1 MVADSLVTLFL
12 AIELLSLHLLIVLL
26 YRWWALRTCLRL
38 PLRLFPGYVSAEEGG
53 WRQTCQHRFWSVFP
67 GPPETSH
74 QHTPPLSRPRPA
86 SYRKVDGSRAE
97 TYCDKL
103 PYKSP
108 ELTYSRCAFFEA
120 HYIHSFLMDVLVS
133 LHSAYWFSF
142 FFFLL
147 DQIPEVESPGKAAQI
162 LHHFISW
169 LSIIYTDSY
178 DDRLLPFSHPSIFDR
193 VWLIPPNT
201 LYSSLST
208 PDPPQPVLCGNLLPG
223 R

>member
-142 FFFLL
+142 FFFPSWSDPWGRESRQGCPNLAPLYFLTKHNLHWLL
-147 DQIPEVESPGKAAQI
+147 WWQAS
-162 LHHFISW
+162 
-169 LSIIYTDSY
+169 
-178 DDRLLPFSHPSIFDR
+178 
-193 VWLIPPNT
+193 T
-201 LYSSLST
+201 LFT
-208 PDPPQPVLCGNLLPG
+208 PKHIW
-223 R
+223 